1 MKFSLKILAIFLVFF
16 AFSCRQKQIE
26 IVDNS
31 RKVYSRNSN
40 FSEKKYRVFASQMK
54 NQDDDQNDDEVKEED
69 LTSGKPE
76 VKSANISE
84 EKTAKQ
90 ISEKPRMQQVIVVAG
105 DNLFSISR
113 QNGVNLRDLIE
124 QNNLAA
130 PYALKPGQKLL
141 IPQLQRN
148 YHEVKEGETLYAI
161 SRQYGIKIDGLVE
174 INNLHEPYAIK
185 AGQKILIS
193 KSADVKKPS
202 YQLVS
207 PELSKKPAEAQ
218 TAQAVE
224 NAGIKAAISEKISQ
238 QFSHFSWPIKGEV
251 ISKFGPKNGGLY
263 NDGINIKAKD
273 GEAVKAAQEGVVAYV
288 GNELRGYGNLVI
300 VKHQSGWITAYAH
313 LKEFAVRRGQ
323 KISKGEKIGLVGA
336 TGNVS
341 SPQLY
346 FGLRKGRDAVNPQNY
361 LKS

>member
-1 MKFSLKILAIFLVFF
+1 MKFSFKILAIFLVFF

-31 RKVYSRNSN
+31 RKTYSRNSQ
-40 FSEKKYRVFASQMK
+40 FSEKKYRVFASSMK
-54 NQDDDQNDDEVKEED
+54 NQDDDKNDGEVKEED
-69 LTSGKPE
+69 LSSSKSQ
-76 VKSANISE
+76 VKFLDDSNKKAGE
-84 EKTAKQ
+84 QVAEKTSAQQ
-90 ISEKPRMQQVIVVAG
+90 ITVAAG
-105 DNLFSISR
+105 DTLFSISR

-124 QNNLAA
+124 QNNLSA
-130 PYALKPGQKLL
+130 PYTLKTGQKLA

-148 YHEVKEGETLYAI
+148 YHQVKEGETLYAI
-161 SRQYGIKIDGLVE
+161 SRQYGVKIDGLIE
-174 INNLHEPYAIK
+174 INNLHEPYSIK
-185 AGQKILIS
+185 AGQKILVS

-207 PELSKKPAEAQ
+207 PDASKKPGEAQ
-218 TAQAVE
+218 VAQVSE
-224 NAGIKAAISEKISQ
+224 NPGIKATISEKISQ

-300 VKHQSGWITAYAH
+300 VKHSSGWITAYAH